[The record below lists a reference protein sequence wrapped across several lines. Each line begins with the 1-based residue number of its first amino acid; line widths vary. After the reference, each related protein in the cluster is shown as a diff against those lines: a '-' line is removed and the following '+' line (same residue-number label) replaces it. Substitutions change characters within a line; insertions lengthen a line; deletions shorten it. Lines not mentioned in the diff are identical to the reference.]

1 MAVTIFAA
9 IDVGSYEVSMDIYQI
24 SPKIGIEKIDEV
36 RSRIEL
42 GHDTYTNGKISYE
55 SAQRLGEV
63 LGDFSRIMKEYKV
76 TSYRAC
82 ATSTLQEARNVWI
95 VLEQVYQRT
104 GIRVEILSN
113 SEQRFFGYKSIAAKE
128 ADFSK
133 IIQKGTAIIE
143 IGGGNVQ
150 ISLFDK
156 DTLVTTQNFK
166 MGSLRIRERLLS
178 VEKETIY
185 YEKLVEELIHNDIL
199 SFKKLHLK
207 ERKVDN
213 IILLGDFFMEKLL
226 VSDYGMGENRTISK
240 AVFMEMYE
248 RIVHKSA
255 EQLSVELGITLEYAS
270 ILVPALIIY
279 RVFADEMGAQNL
291 WVPGTQLNDGIAYDY
306 AQGRRLIRSTHNFEN
321 DILACAQNIA
331 KRYELSAIC
340 RSDMKEPVHEGI
352 PVVVLDTIGELGR
365 LYSLGD
371 IIFVGGSLVKTG
383 GHNIL
388 EPAAHGK
395 PILVGPHMFNFK
407 EIFALL
413 NSRNACEQ
421 VKNGK
426 ELTAMVLRLCND
438 RDLAKKMGQNCM
450 DIIKENRG
458 ATRRNTQEL
467 RLLFEKHQI
476 IP

>member
-1 MAVTIFAA
+1 
-9 IDVGSYEVSMDIYQI
+9 
-24 SPKIGIEKIDEV
+24 
-36 RSRIEL
+36 
-42 GHDTYTNGKISYE
+42 
-55 SAQRLGEV
+55 
-63 LGDFSRIMKEYKV
+63 MKEYPQ
-76 TSYRAC
+76 A
-82 ATSTLQEARNVWI
+82 
-95 VLEQVYQRT
+95 
-104 GIRVEILSN
+104 
-113 SEQRFFGYKSIAAKE
+113 
-128 ADFSK
+128 
-133 IIQKGTAIIE
+133 
-143 IGGGNVQ
+143 
-150 ISLFDK
+150 
-156 DTLVTTQNFK
+156 
-166 MGSLRIRERLLS
+166 RLLIAPR
-178 VEKETIY
+178 E
-185 YEKLVEELIHNDIL
+185 
-199 SFKKLHLK
+199 
-207 ERKVDN
+207 
-213 IILLGDFFMEKLL
+213 
-226 VSDYGMGENRTISK
+226 
-240 AVFMEMYE
+240 
-248 RIVHKSA
+248 
-255 EQLSVELGITLEYAS
+255 
-270 ILVPALIIY
+270 IY
-279 RVFADEMGAQNL
+279 RGHDV
-291 WVPGTQLNDGIAYDY
+291 
-306 AQGRRLIRSTHNFEN
+306 
-321 DILACAQNIA
+321 QNIA

-426 ELTAMVLRLCND
+426 ELTAMVLCLCKD
-438 RDLAKKMGQNCM
+438 RDLAKKMGQNCL

>member
-1 MAVTIFAA
+1 MYWIYNVLLIF
-9 IDVGSYEVSMDIYQI
+9 YW
-24 SPKIGIEKIDEV
+24 IGLIPVI
-36 RSRIEL
+36 L
-42 GHDTYTNGKISYE
+42 Y
-55 SAQRLGEV
+55 RLAFEDG
-63 LGDFSRIMKEYKV
+63 F
-76 TSYRAC
+76 
-82 ATSTLQEARNVWI
+82 
-95 VLEQVYQRT
+95 
-104 GIRVEILSN
+104 
-113 SEQRFFGYKSIAAKE
+113 
-128 ADFSK
+128 
-133 IIQKGTAIIE
+133 
-143 IGGGNVQ
+143 
-150 ISLFDK
+150 
-156 DTLVTTQNFK
+156 
-166 MGSLRIRERLLS
+166 
-178 VEKETIY
+178 
-185 YEKLVEELIHNDIL
+185 
-199 SFKKLHLK
+199 
-207 ERKVDN
+207 
-213 IILLGDFFMEKLL
+213 
-226 VSDYGMGENRTISK
+226 
-240 AVFMEMYE
+240 YE
-248 RIVHKSA
+248 RIKQSAGYMPASLLKKIEGRRAIWIHAASVGEIVATSPLVKEVKKEFPEAVVVVSVVTATGHAMAHRIIPEAEGIIFFPLDLPYLTRKILHIIKPITILLVETEIWPNFLRIAESENIPVMMVNGRISDRSMKRYKYISAFTREMLRSIERFCMQSKFDAAYIVGFGNNHPIIIAGSTHKGEEEA
-255 EQLSVELGITLEYAS
+255 IFETFKQVLKEYPQAR
-270 ILVPALIIY
+270 LLIAPREIY
-279 RVFADEMGAQNL
+279 RGHDV
-291 WVPGTQLNDGIAYDY
+291 
-306 AQGRRLIRSTHNFEN
+306 
-321 DILACAQNIA
+321 QNIA

-426 ELTAMVLRLCND
+426 ELTAMVLRLCKD
-438 RDLAKKMGQNCM
+438 RDLAKKMGQNCL

>member
-1 MAVTIFAA
+1 MYWIYNVLLIF
-9 IDVGSYEVSMDIYQI
+9 YW
-24 SPKIGIEKIDEV
+24 IGLIPVI
-36 RSRIEL
+36 L
-42 GHDTYTNGKISYE
+42 Y
-55 SAQRLGEV
+55 RLAFEDG
-63 LGDFSRIMKEYKV
+63 F
-76 TSYRAC
+76 
-82 ATSTLQEARNVWI
+82 
-95 VLEQVYQRT
+95 
-104 GIRVEILSN
+104 
-113 SEQRFFGYKSIAAKE
+113 
-128 ADFSK
+128 
-133 IIQKGTAIIE
+133 
-143 IGGGNVQ
+143 
-150 ISLFDK
+150 
-156 DTLVTTQNFK
+156 
-166 MGSLRIRERLLS
+166 
-178 VEKETIY
+178 
-185 YEKLVEELIHNDIL
+185 
-199 SFKKLHLK
+199 
-207 ERKVDN
+207 
-213 IILLGDFFMEKLL
+213 
-226 VSDYGMGENRTISK
+226 
-240 AVFMEMYE
+240 YE
-248 RIVHKSA
+248 RIKQSAGYMPASLLKKIEGRRAIWIHAASVGEIVATSPLVKEVKKEFPEAVVVVSVVTATGHAMAHRIIPEAEGIIFFPLDLPYLTRKILHIIKPITILLVETEIWPNFLRIAESENIPVMMVNGRISDRSMKRYKYISAFTREMLRSIERFCMQSKFDAAYIEFGFGNNHPIIIAGSTHKGEEEA
-255 EQLSVELGITLEYAS
+255 IFETFKQVLKAYPQARL
-270 ILVPALIIY
+270 LIAPREIY
-279 RVFADEMGAQNL
+279 RGHDV
-291 WVPGTQLNDGIAYDY
+291 
-306 AQGRRLIRSTHNFEN
+306 
-321 DILACAQNIA
+321 QNIA

-438 RDLAKKMGQNCM
+438 RDLAKKMGQNCL

>member
-226 VSDYGMGENRTISK
+226 VSDYGMGESRTVSK

-279 RVFADEMGAQNL
+279 RVFVDEMGAQNL
-291 WVPGTQLNDGIAYDY
+291 WVPGT
-306 AQGRRLIRSTHNFEN
+306 
-321 DILACAQNIA
+321 
-331 KRYELSAIC
+331 
-340 RSDMKEPVHEGI
+340 
-352 PVVVLDTIGELGR
+352 
-365 LYSLGD
+365 
-371 IIFVGGSLVKTG
+371 
-383 GHNIL
+383 
-388 EPAAHGK
+388 
-395 PILVGPHMFNFK
+395 
-407 EIFALL
+407 
-413 NSRNACEQ
+413 
-421 VKNGK
+421 
-426 ELTAMVLRLCND
+426 
-438 RDLAKKMGQNCM
+438 
-450 DIIKENRG
+450 
-458 ATRRNTQEL
+458 
-467 RLLFEKHQI
+467 
-476 IP
+476 

>member
-1 MAVTIFAA
+1 MVVSVVTATGHAMAHRIIPEAEGIIFFPLDLPYLTRKILHIIKPITILLVETEIWPNFLRIAESENIPVMMVNGRISDRSMKRYKYISAFTREMLRSIERFCMQSKFDAAYIESLGAHTPDITVTGNMKYDQTYAT
-9 IDVGSYEVSMDIYQI
+9 VSYEEKQALLDEFGFGNNHPIIIAGSTHKGEEEAIFETFKQVLKAYPQARLLIAPREIY
-24 SPKIGIEKIDEV
+24 
-36 RSRIEL
+36 R
-42 GHDTYTNGKISYE
+42 GHD
-55 SAQRLGEV
+55 V
-63 LGDFSRIMKEYKV
+63 
-76 TSYRAC
+76 
-82 ATSTLQEARNVWI
+82 
-95 VLEQVYQRT
+95 
-104 GIRVEILSN
+104 
-113 SEQRFFGYKSIAAKE
+113 
-128 ADFSK
+128 
-133 IIQKGTAIIE
+133 
-143 IGGGNVQ
+143 
-150 ISLFDK
+150 
-156 DTLVTTQNFK
+156 
-166 MGSLRIRERLLS
+166 
-178 VEKETIY
+178 
-185 YEKLVEELIHNDIL
+185 
-199 SFKKLHLK
+199 
-207 ERKVDN
+207 
-213 IILLGDFFMEKLL
+213 
-226 VSDYGMGENRTISK
+226 
-240 AVFMEMYE
+240 
-248 RIVHKSA
+248 
-255 EQLSVELGITLEYAS
+255 
-270 ILVPALIIY
+270 
-279 RVFADEMGAQNL
+279 
-291 WVPGTQLNDGIAYDY
+291 
-306 AQGRRLIRSTHNFEN
+306 
-321 DILACAQNIA
+321 QNIA

-426 ELTAMVLRLCND
+426 ELTAMVLRLCKD
-438 RDLAKKMGQNCM
+438 RDLAKKMGQNCL

>member
-1 MAVTIFAA
+1 IPVMMVNGRISDRSMKRYKYISAFTREMLRSIERFCMQSKFDAAYIESLGAHTPDITVTGNMKYDQTYAT
-9 IDVGSYEVSMDIYQI
+9 VSYEEKQALLDEFGFGNNHPIIIAGSTHKGEEEAIFETFKQVLKEYPQARLLIAPREIY
-24 SPKIGIEKIDEV
+24 
-36 RSRIEL
+36 R
-42 GHDTYTNGKISYE
+42 GHD
-55 SAQRLGEV
+55 V
-63 LGDFSRIMKEYKV
+63 
-76 TSYRAC
+76 
-82 ATSTLQEARNVWI
+82 
-95 VLEQVYQRT
+95 
-104 GIRVEILSN
+104 
-113 SEQRFFGYKSIAAKE
+113 
-128 ADFSK
+128 
-133 IIQKGTAIIE
+133 
-143 IGGGNVQ
+143 
-150 ISLFDK
+150 
-156 DTLVTTQNFK
+156 
-166 MGSLRIRERLLS
+166 
-178 VEKETIY
+178 
-185 YEKLVEELIHNDIL
+185 
-199 SFKKLHLK
+199 
-207 ERKVDN
+207 
-213 IILLGDFFMEKLL
+213 
-226 VSDYGMGENRTISK
+226 
-240 AVFMEMYE
+240 
-248 RIVHKSA
+248 
-255 EQLSVELGITLEYAS
+255 
-270 ILVPALIIY
+270 
-279 RVFADEMGAQNL
+279 
-291 WVPGTQLNDGIAYDY
+291 
-306 AQGRRLIRSTHNFEN
+306 
-321 DILACAQNIA
+321 QNIA

-426 ELTAMVLRLCND
+426 ELTAMVLRLCKD
-438 RDLAKKMGQNCM
+438 RDLAKKMGQNCL

>member
-1 MAVTIFAA
+1 MPASLLKKIEGRRAIWIHAASVGEIVATSPLVKEVKKEFPEAVVVVSVVTATGHAMAHRIISEAEGIIFFPLDLPYLTRKILHIIKPITILLVETEIWPNFLRIAESENIPVMMVNGRISDRSIKRYKYISAFTREMLRSIERFCMQSKFDAAYIESLGAHTPDITVTGNMKYDQTYAT
-9 IDVGSYEVSMDIYQI
+9 VSYEEKQALLDEFGFGNNHPIIIAGSTHKGEEEAIFETFKQVLKEYPQARLLIAPREIY
-24 SPKIGIEKIDEV
+24 
-36 RSRIEL
+36 R
-42 GHDTYTNGKISYE
+42 GHD
-55 SAQRLGEV
+55 V
-63 LGDFSRIMKEYKV
+63 
-76 TSYRAC
+76 
-82 ATSTLQEARNVWI
+82 
-95 VLEQVYQRT
+95 
-104 GIRVEILSN
+104 
-113 SEQRFFGYKSIAAKE
+113 
-128 ADFSK
+128 
-133 IIQKGTAIIE
+133 
-143 IGGGNVQ
+143 
-150 ISLFDK
+150 
-156 DTLVTTQNFK
+156 
-166 MGSLRIRERLLS
+166 
-178 VEKETIY
+178 
-185 YEKLVEELIHNDIL
+185 
-199 SFKKLHLK
+199 
-207 ERKVDN
+207 
-213 IILLGDFFMEKLL
+213 
-226 VSDYGMGENRTISK
+226 
-240 AVFMEMYE
+240 
-248 RIVHKSA
+248 
-255 EQLSVELGITLEYAS
+255 
-270 ILVPALIIY
+270 
-279 RVFADEMGAQNL
+279 
-291 WVPGTQLNDGIAYDY
+291 
-306 AQGRRLIRSTHNFEN
+306 
-321 DILACAQNIA
+321 QNIA

-438 RDLAKKMGQNCM
+438 RDLAKKMGQNCL